1 MKLCLATALLLCSIS
16 SANAN
21 TCPLSNCNTLHA
33 GEHYSINAD
42 GKYCINFNKENIT
55 VVNLSS
61 RYIEIEDKNSNP
73 TIIYPGEFFDVDTI
87 STIANSTKV
96 VISIEHDS
104 FIVIRDINESKR
116 NKRAA
121 PALVWAGGGAVM
133 GMMGVIAN
141 NPDAN
146 MREIAAGAFGG
157 AVTGRLSPIM
167 GSGVAGMMASGSA
180 GLAASGGCAS
190 CH

>member
-1 MKLCLATALLLCSIS
+1 MKLCLATELLLCSIS
-16 SANAN
+16 NANAN

-33 GEHYSINAD
+33 GEHYSINANE
-42 GKYCINFNKENIT
+42 KYCINFNKENIT

-73 TIIYPGEFFDVDTI
+73 TVIYPGEFVDVDTI

-104 FIVIRDINESKR
+104 FIVIKDINESKR

-121 PALVWAGGGAVM
+121 PVVWAGGGAVI
-133 GMMGVIAN
+133 GVMGVIAN

-157 AVTGRLSPIM
+157 AVTGVLSPIM

-180 GLAASGGCAS
+180 GLAASGACAS
-190 CH
+190 CHS

>member
-1 MKLCLATALLLCSIS
+1 M
-16 SANAN
+16 
-21 TCPLSNCNTLHA
+21 
-33 GEHYSINAD
+33 
-42 GKYCINFNKENIT
+42 
-55 VVNLSS
+55 
-61 RYIEIEDKNSNP
+61 
-73 TIIYPGEFFDVDTI
+73 
-87 STIANSTKV
+87 
-96 VISIEHDS
+96 
-104 FIVIRDINESKR
+104 IRDINESKR

-133 GMMGVIAN
+133 GVMGVIAN

>member
-1 MKLCLATALLLCSIS
+1 M
-16 SANAN
+16 
-21 TCPLSNCNTLHA
+21 
-33 GEHYSINAD
+33 
-42 GKYCINFNKENIT
+42 
-55 VVNLSS
+55 VNLSS

-73 TIIYPGEFFDVDTI
+73 TVIYPGEFVDVDTI

-121 PALVWAGGGAVM
+121 PVVWAG
-133 GMMGVIAN
+133 
-141 NPDAN
+141 
-146 MREIAAGAFGG
+146 GG

-167 GSGVAGMMASGSA
+167 GSGVAGMMASSSA